1 MIFTLCYAYAT
12 IIQWWR
18 LRTLRNK
25 LNGTLNDHNAL
36 LVCSGCTVHDSR
48 KHRSLENLLFKTDN
62 RIACTVVP
70 KQKLNLN
77 QWIAFPK
84 NLRYFPINIK
94 DNKLQIDNGCIFILL
109 QAVLDN
115 YTRHEGAIIQ
125 VCSRTICVTT
135 VTSSF
140 VADRKLWGVDR
151 MESHRFVR
159 SRCEN

>member
-70 KQKLNLN
+70 KVHS
-77 QWIAFPK
+77 P
-84 NLRYFPINIK
+84 
-94 DNKLQIDNGCIFILL
+94 LL
-109 QAVLDN
+109 
-115 YTRHEGAIIQ
+115 E
-125 VCSRTICVTT
+125 
-135 VTSSF
+135 
-140 VADRKLWGVDR
+140 
-151 MESHRFVR
+151 
-159 SRCEN
+159 